1 MAVTVKPSP
10 LMLELLLVEDFA
22 MTNVASIEQAVAKL
36 PPADLAEF
44 RRWFAEFDADAWDAQ
59 IEADAAAGK
68 LDALAEEAL
77 AEYHAGKAQ
86 EI

>member
-1 MAVTVKPSP
+1 MTTLEHAEKIVAQLSP
-10 LMLELLLVEDFA
+10 EELA
-22 MTNVASIEQAVAKL
+22 Q
-36 PPADLAEF
+36 F
-44 RRWFAEFDADAWDAQ
+44 RQWFAEFDGDAWDAQ

-77 AEYHAGKAQ
+77 AEYHAGKAT